1 MSIER
6 ERMENAYKQNE
17 IIKAD
22 NAKLLDAL
30 KLLKNIQSNTEALT
44 KYYFNQWA
52 DDLIALEDEGFTND
66 VMNED
71 TLFET
76 IQDQYE
82 IVKKIL
88 LECAIYIN
96 RDEVEGVEYENWF
109 L

>member
-96 RDEVEGVEYENWF
+96 RDEVEGVEYEN
-109 L
+109 